1 MDPIQQNQDQL
12 FPDHRI
18 LDILSHLDKFDMVSL
33 ISKLPVPLAVF
44 DIDAVF
50 LGVNQLF
57 ADFYELDAMY
67 LMGKRL
73 NTFSTIIYSYFLEAS
88 ERFQFDPYLK
98 KIDQEFYLRGH
109 FYLLDLKVLRNTE
122 QKIHAIV
129 AVCTDV
135 TRLKRKERVL
145 IQNNKKLHDL
155 LYIDQMTG
163 VQNRRALER
172 FLNNHVVGQKR
183 EDYSFIKIDLE
194 DFNKFNELN
203 SYTFGDERLCAIAQ
217 LFSEELKKDRA
228 ELFRLNSAS
237 FVVVLENST
246 PWSALTVAER
256 LKHKII
262 QEDIRFEEGAE
273 DSLSVS
279 IGIFHPHA
287 QDENDQMNIF
297 ELIDLAVQQA
307 KAQGKN
313 AIVFLD

>member
-18 LDILSHLDKFDMVSL
+18 LDVLSHLDKFDMVSL